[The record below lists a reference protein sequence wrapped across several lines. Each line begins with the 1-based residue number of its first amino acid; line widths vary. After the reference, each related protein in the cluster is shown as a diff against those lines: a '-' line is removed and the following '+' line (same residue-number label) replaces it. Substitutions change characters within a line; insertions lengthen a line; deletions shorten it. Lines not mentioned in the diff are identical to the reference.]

1 MGWKLDT
8 ARTAVMQN
16 IGAALAVRTIR
27 PYKAQKGF
35 KVKARAILLRPAL
48 SCIVRGAWAPRGRFK
63 PFCARSSEINETLH
77 IQANGL
83 IFSQCSKTEQA
94 ETAISGRLRR
104 APAFKGGF
112 LLLVWQGLNVSYGG
126 LLTGSLRACR
136 SLSYGY
142 CRPDSDPRPST
153 AIESGIHSKNLGGHN
168 YGKKSPYPSTRI
180 QSHNSPDLH
189 NAPSSTGAGYSYC
202 FLRGAL

>member
-1 MGWKLDT
+1 MGWNIDT

-16 IGAALAVRTIR
+16 IEAALAVRTKR

-35 KVKARAILLRPAL
+35 KMKVRAILFRPAL
-48 SCIVRGAWAPRGRFK
+48 SCIVRGAEALRGRFK
-63 PFCARSSEINETLH
+63 PFFARSSEINETLH

-83 IFSQCSKTEQA
+83 IFPQCSKTEQA
-94 ETAISGRLRR
+94 ESGISGIFRR

-126 LLTGSLRACR
+126 LLAGSRKACR
-136 SLSYGY
+136 YLKSGY
-142 CRPDSDPRPST
+142 STPDSDPRPSSG
-153 AIESGIHSKNLGGHN
+153 IESGNKENTLGGHN

>member
-16 IGAALAVRTIR
+16 IEAALAVRTIR

-35 KVKARAILLRPAL
+35 KMKARAILFRPAL
-48 SCIVRGAWAPRGRFK
+48 SCAASSAEALRGRFK

-83 IFSQCSKTEQA
+83 IFPQCSKTEQA
-94 ETAISGRLRR
+94 EIGTSGITRR

-126 LLTGSLRACR
+126 LLTGSRKACR
-136 SLSYGY
+136 YLVDGCSK
-142 CRPDSDPRPST
+142 PDSDPRPSIGT
-153 AIESGIHSKNLGGHN
+153 ESGNKDDLQGGQYH
-168 YGKKSPYPSTRI
+168 GKKSTHPSTRI
-180 QSHNSPDLH
+180 QSHNSADLH
-189 NAPSSTGAGYSYC
+189 STENTGAGYSYC
-202 FLRGAL
+202 FLGGAL